1 MTIAELQNS
10 RRRGLTHRLSL
21 RAAIAFLSLFLSAV
35 SVPQASAGDPYLLND
50 SANELMQR
58 GEYEKALEQL
68 QNAFSLFP
76 YNESIRKSL
85 TAAYVEVG
93 KRQLT
98 RNQSDAAAENFE
110 NARKLSPDIQD
121 YGILRGIALY
131 SGKRYDE
138 AAIVLEQARQN
149 GGDNV
154 PLLFYLGRV
163 YYDTGELTRAI
174 DAWDRALAIDPEI
187 KAIRDIAEK
196 ARRESAVE
204 NRMEKGYSGKFM
216 ISYDEGTRSDLAD
229 AVLDVLETAYNR
241 VGYDLSY
248 YPATRVPVILYTK
261 KDYRSVTAGPEWSGG
276 LYDGKVRLPIGGAGE
291 ITPILRAVLSHE
303 YTHVVVAELTKGNC
317 PTWLNEGL
325 AEFEG
330 RKEYNPPMAELVKA
344 AKTGGYI
351 SFTTLEKS
359 LAALDAKGASLA
371 YQQSYSLVSFMISA
385 YGLHK
390 VREVLVNLGSGMKS
404 EAAIAGAFADY
415 GLDFRMIMQEWQAYM
430 QKEYGAN

>member
-1 MTIAELQNS
+1 MTIAGLQNS
-10 RRRGLTHRLSL
+10 RQRGLTYRFLL
-21 RAAIAFLSLFLSAV
+21 RAASAFLSLFLSAV
-35 SVPQASAGDPYLLND
+35 SVPQAHAGDPYLLND
-50 SANELMQR
+50 SALELMQR

-76 YNESIRKSL
+76 YNETIRKSL
-85 TAAYVEVG
+85 TAAYVEAG
-93 KRQLT
+93 KRLLT
-98 RNQSDAAAENFE
+98 RNQFDAAAVNFE
-110 NARKLSPDIQD
+110 NARKLTPDNQE

-131 SGKRYDE
+131 SGKQYDE

-163 YYDTGELTRAI
+163 YYDTGDLTRAI

-187 KAIRDIAEK
+187 KAIRDMAEK

-204 NRMEKGYSGKFM
+204 NRMEKGYSGMFL

-229 AVLDVLETAYNR
+229 VVLDVLETAYNR

-248 YPATRVPVILYTK
+248 YPTARVPVILYTK

-291 ITPILRAVLSHE
+291 LTPMLRAVLSHE
-303 YTHVVVAELTKGNC
+303 YTHVVVGELTKGNC
-317 PTWLNEGL
+317 PTWINEGL

-330 RKEYNPPMAELVKA
+330 RKEYNPPMSELVKA

-359 LAALDAKGASLA
+359 ISALDAKGAALA

-390 VREVLVNLGSGMKS
+390 VRDMLVNLGTGMKS

-415 GLDFRMIMQEWQAYM
+415 GLDFRMIVQEWQAYI